1 MINTFCMQSVGTI
14 NLDTISIEKQARK
27 NNIEKPP
34 PHPEA
39 EAHHHY
45 MTTEYPLCTKKKF
58 PGGPRNRIFMTCLLE
73 SGMEFGSSEG

>member
-1 MINTFCMQSVGTI
+1 MINNFVCSLLVQWY
-14 NLDTISIEKQARK
+14 TISIEKQARK
-27 NNIEKPP
+27 NNIETSP

-45 MTTEYPLCTKKKF
+45 MTTECPLCTKKNF
-58 PGGPRNRIFMTCLLE
+58 PGGHRNHTFMTCLLE